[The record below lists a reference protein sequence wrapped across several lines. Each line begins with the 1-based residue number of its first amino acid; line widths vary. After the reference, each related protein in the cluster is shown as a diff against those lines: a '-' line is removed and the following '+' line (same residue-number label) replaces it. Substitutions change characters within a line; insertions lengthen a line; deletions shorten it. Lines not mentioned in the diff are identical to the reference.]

1 MKQIFLLLPFFLI
14 AGCIETGSD
23 ESLQFR
29 VTEPITVP
37 IENEQVT
44 FQMINEAI
52 LTPLCVR
59 CHGWAS
65 DEPRVNSRIKPGFP
79 EESRLFTIVESGS
92 MRIGGPVLTLEQL
105 DLLRRYIMDM
115 NENSED

>member
-1 MKQIFLLLPFFLI
+1 MKKFLLLLPLILI

-29 VTEPITVP
+29 VIEPVITPV
-37 IENEQVT
+37 EDEKVS
-44 FQMINEAI
+44 FQMINDAI

-65 DEPRVNSRIKPGFP
+65 DEPRVNSRIKPGLP
-79 EESRLFTIVESGS
+79 EQSRLFTIVESGS
-92 MRIGGPVLTLEQL
+92 MPIGGPVLTLEQL
-105 DLLRRYIMDM
+105 DLLRRYIMEM
-115 NENSED
+115 ED

>member
-1 MKQIFLLLPFFLI
+1 MKQLFFLLSLVLI
-14 AGCIETGSD
+14 SGCIETGRD

-29 VTEPITVP
+29 VTEPIIAP
-37 IENEQVT
+37 IEDQVT

-65 DEPRVNSRIKPGFP
+65 DEPKVNSRIVPGFP
-79 EESRLFTIVESGS
+79 EQSRLFTIVESGS
-92 MRIGGPVLTLEQL
+92 MPIGGPVLTLDQL

-115 NENSED
+115 QD